1 MRPRSHQEIA
11 VTIFTEKYEDGC
23 YAYAPAL
30 KGLHVGGETEEE
42 VLAIARDG
50 IIWYLESMIEHG
62 EPFPEGKYLKV
73 KKLSEPKTKEVS
85 VLCLSQTMHG
95 NKSKIS
101 RPRLLYVG
109 WNGMG
114 GNENKNEEAELV
126 L

>member
-11 VTIFTEKYEDGC
+11 VTIFIEKYEDGF

-30 KGLHVGGETEEE
+30 KGLHVGGDTEEE

-62 EPFPEGKYLKV
+62 EPFPEGKYLEV

-101 RPRLLYVG
+101 RPRMLYVD
-109 WNGMG
+109 WNEMG
-114 GNENKNEEAELV
+114 RNESKIEEAEFV

>member
-11 VTIFTEKYEDGC
+11 VTIFIEKYEDGF

-30 KGLHVGGETEEE
+30 KGLHVGGDTEEE

-73 KKLSEPKTKEVS
+73 KKLSEPKTKEVF

-101 RPRLLYVG
+101 RPRMLYVD
-109 WNGMG
+109 WNEMG
-114 GNENKNEEAELV
+114 GNENENEEAELV